1 MHGHLAHKIMKF
13 LPLVGEQPARQVVVA
28 VSLTP
33 ESAAALTW
41 AIQNLCRSGDAV
53 HLVHVV
59 TCLSTPSE
67 VKHPGPTHGA
77 LL

>member
-1 MHGHLAHKIMKF
+1 MHGHSAHKIMKV
-13 LPLVGEQPARQVVVA
+13 LPFVGEQPARQVVVA
-28 VSLTP
+28 VLLTP

-67 VKHPGPTHGA
+67 VRRAGPARGT

>member
-1 MHGHLAHKIMKF
+1 
-13 LPLVGEQPARQVVVA
+13 VVVA

-41 AIQNLCRSGDAV
+41 AIQNLCRKGDAV
-53 HLVHVV
+53 HIVHVV

-67 VKHPGPTHGA
+67 VRRCDPAHGVLISCA
-77 LL
+77 APAVATLAVAIVACRRH